1 MANRLMNSIRR
12 GTVTVLLAAACATSA
27 GAQEETFTWRM
38 TQAFTET
45 SDFYQLFALPFVK
58 RVEQLTDGRVV
69 IKPFP
74 AGVIAPS
81 FEAYDAAIDGTA
93 DAVQSSA
100 VYIVNRDPANAVLNV
115 FPGGMG
121 PEALYQWMWNGGGKE
136 LLAEH
141 RRETM
146 GLHAIPCG
154 LGATELF
161 AQSHKPIQ
169 YLEDFKGLKF
179 RTAGSF
185 ADVLNEMG
193 ASPTV
198 VPGSE
203 VYTMLER
210 GAIDATEWSGPS
222 ENMKAGLQETSKYV
236 IYPGVHTRAF
246 FQEFAVR
253 TELWDALPEDLQVK
267 VTAACQ
273 LSSMDTLMAFD
284 ALDRKA
290 WQELRAGNNEI
301 LRLDDEVIDRI
312 TELGREWVLTKAKE
326 QSEAGNDWMQ
336 RIADSYFAFYD
347 DWTENTQFRASDH
360 REDLNA
366 MAGGES
372 K

>member
-1 MANRLMNSIRR
+1 MKPSIHAWLK
-12 GTVTVLLAAACATSA
+12 GCVAAGSILAAGTFSAT
-27 GAQEETFTWRM
+27 AQEETFTWRM
-38 TQAFTET
+38 TQAFPET
-45 SDFYQLFALPFVK
+45 SAFYQLFALPFVE
-58 RVEQLTDGRVV
+58 RVKNLTDGRLT
-69 IKPFP
+69 IEPYP

-81 FEAYDAAIDGTA
+81 FEAYDAAMDGTA

-121 PEALYQWMWNGGGKE
+121 PEALYQWMWHGGGKE

-141 RRETM
+141 REETM

-161 AQSHKPIQ
+161 AQSHKPLRT
-169 YLEDFKGLKF
+169 LEDFKGVKF

-185 ADVLNEMG
+185 ADVLTEMG

-210 GAIDATEWSGPS
+210 GAIDATEWSGPA
-222 ENMKAGLQETSKYV
+222 ENVKAGLQETSKYI

-253 TELWDALPEDLQVK
+253 TELWDALPEDLQYK

-273 LSSMDTLMAFD
+273 LSSLDTLMAFD
-284 ALDRKA
+284 ALDREA
-290 WQELRAGNNEI
+290 WAELKKGNNEI
-301 LRLDDEVIDRI
+301 IRLDDEVIDRI
-312 TELGREWVLTKAKE
+312 TELGRKWVLDKAAE
-326 QSEAGNDWMQ
+326 QTAAGNDWMQ
-336 RIADSYFAFYD
+336 RVADSYFAFYD
-347 DWTENTQFRASDH
+347 DWMQNTEFRAIDH
-360 REDLNA
+360 NQDLQ
-366 MAGGES
+366 MPD